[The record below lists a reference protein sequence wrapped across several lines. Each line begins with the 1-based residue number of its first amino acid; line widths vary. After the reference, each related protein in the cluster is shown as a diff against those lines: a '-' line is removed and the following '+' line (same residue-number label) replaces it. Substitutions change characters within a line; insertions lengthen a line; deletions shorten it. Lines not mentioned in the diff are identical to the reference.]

1 MAPPVGWGLQI
12 NIDKNKLKNL
22 NIKIMSE
29 IIENIGSAMTLCE
42 YVMLNGRETN
52 WKSVHE
58 TISNYALEDVAV
70 DELPETEEEDFCYV
84 SIRETLIEIVN
95 MFRLGGGYKYT
106 DSGIIM
112 MIRLFTKLY
121 EELMDIVDPDPD
133 DIVDPDPDDI
143 EF

>member
-1 MAPPVGWGLQI
+1 MGRDLQI
-12 NIDKNKLKNL
+12 NIDKSKLNNFK
-22 NIKIMSE
+22 IYKIMSE

-52 WKSVHE
+52 WRSVHE
-58 TISNYALEDVAV
+58 TISNYALEETAV
-70 DELPETEEEDFCYV
+70 EELPETEEEDFCYV

-112 MIRLFTKLY
+112 LIRLFTKLY
-121 EELMDIVDPDPD
+121 EELIDIVDPDYIEEED
-133 DIVDPDPDDI
+133 NNI

>member
-1 MAPPVGWGLQI
+1 
-12 NIDKNKLKNL
+12 
-22 NIKIMSE
+22 MSN

-52 WKSVHE
+52 WKSVYE

-106 DSGIIM
+106 DSGVVM

-121 EELMDIVDPDPD
+121 EELLDIIAPD
-133 DIVDPDPDDI
+133 DIVDPVPDDI

>member
-1 MAPPVGWGLQI
+1 
-12 NIDKNKLKNL
+12 
-22 NIKIMSE
+22 MSE

-42 YVMLNGRETN
+42 YVMLNGREAN
-52 WKSVHE
+52 WRSVHE

-84 SIRETLIEIVN
+84 SIRETLINIVH

-112 MIRLFTKLY
+112 LIRLFTKLY
-121 EELMDIVDPDPD
+121 EELMDIVDPDYIEEED
-133 DIVDPDPDDI
+133 NDI

>member
-1 MAPPVGWGLQI
+1 
-12 NIDKNKLKNL
+12 
-22 NIKIMSE
+22 MSN

-42 YVMLNGRETN
+42 YVMLNGRDTN
-52 WKSVHE
+52 WRNVHE
-58 TISNYALEDVAV
+58 TLRGYALEDVAV
-70 DELPETEEEDFCYV
+70 EELPESKEEEFCYV
-84 SIRETLIEIVN
+84 GIRETLIEIVN

-121 EELMDIVDPDPD
+121 EELMDIVDPDDIEED
-133 DIVDPDPDDI
+133 DDDI

>member
-1 MAPPVGWGLQI
+1 
-12 NIDKNKLKNL
+12 
-22 NIKIMSE
+22 
-29 IIENIGSAMTLCE
+29 
-42 YVMLNGRETN
+42 MLNGRETN

-84 SIRETLIEIVN
+84 SIRETLIDIVN

-121 EELMDIVDPDPD
+121 EELMDIVDPDYIEEEED
-133 DIVDPDPDDI
+133 NDI

>member
-1 MAPPVGWGLQI
+1 
-12 NIDKNKLKNL
+12 
-22 NIKIMSE
+22 MSE

-52 WKSVHE
+52 WRSVHD

-70 DELPETEEEDFCYV
+70 DELPESKEEEFCYV
-84 SIRETLIEIVN
+84 GIRETLIEIVN

-106 DSGIIM
+106 DSGVVM
-112 MIRLFTKLY
+112 LIRLFTKLY
-121 EELMDIVDPDPD
+121 EELMDIVDPDD
-133 DIVDPDPDDI
+133 VEEEDDDI

>member
-12 NIDKNKLKNL
+12 NIDKNKLNNFK
-22 NIKIMSE
+22 IYKIMSE

-42 YVMLNGRETN
+42 YVMLNGRDTN
-52 WKSVHE
+52 WRSVHE
-58 TISNYALEDVAV
+58 TISNYELEDVAV
-70 DELPETEEEDFCYV
+70 DELPETEEIDFCYV
-84 SIRETLIEIVN
+84 SIRETLIDIVN

-112 MIRLFTKLY
+112 LIRLFTKLY
-121 EELMDIVDPDPD
+121 EELMDIVDPDYIEEED
-133 DIVDPDPDDI
+133 NDI

>member
-1 MAPPVGWGLQI
+1 MGRGLQI
-12 NIDKNKLKNL
+12 NIDKSKLNNFK
-22 NIKIMSE
+22 IYKIMSE

-52 WKSVHE
+52 WRSVHE
-58 TISNYALEDVAV
+58 TISNYALEETAV
-70 DELPETEEEDFCYV
+70 EELPETEEEDFCYV

-106 DSGIIM
+106 DSGM
-112 MIRLFTKLY
+112 VMLIRLFTKLY
-121 EELMDIVDPDPD
+121 EELMDIVDPDYIEEED
-133 DIVDPDPDDI
+133 NDI

>member
-1 MAPPVGWGLQI
+1 
-12 NIDKNKLKNL
+12 
-22 NIKIMSE
+22 MSE

-52 WKSVHE
+52 WRSVHE

-70 DELPETEEEDFCYV
+70 DELPESKEIDFCYV
-84 SIRETLIEIVN
+84 SIRETLIEIIN

-106 DSGIIM
+106 DSGVVM
-112 MIRLFTKLY
+112 LIRLFTKLY
-121 EELMDIVDPDPD
+121 EELMDIVDPDYIEED
-133 DIVDPDPDDI
+133 NDI

>member
-1 MAPPVGWGLQI
+1 
-12 NIDKNKLKNL
+12 
-22 NIKIMSE
+22 MSE

-52 WKSVHE
+52 WRSVHE
-58 TISNYALEDVAV
+58 TISNYALEETAV
-70 DELPETEEEDFCYV
+70 EELPETEEEDFCYV
-84 SIRETLIEIVN
+84 SIRETLINIVH

-112 MIRLFTKLY
+112 LIRLFTKLY
-121 EELMDIVDPDPD
+121 EELMDIVDPDYIEEED
-133 DIVDPDPDDI
+133 NDI

>member
-1 MAPPVGWGLQI
+1 
-12 NIDKNKLKNL
+12 
-22 NIKIMSE
+22 
-29 IIENIGSAMTLCE
+29 MTLCE

-58 TISNYALEDVAV
+58 TLRGYALEDVAV
-70 DELPETEEEDFCYV
+70 DELPESKEEEFCYV

-95 MFRLGGGYKYT
+95 MFRLGGGYKYS
-106 DSGIIM
+106 DSGAVM

-121 EELMDIVDPDPD
+121 EQLMNIVDPDD
-133 DIVDPDPDDI
+133 VEEEDDI

>member
-1 MAPPVGWGLQI
+1 
-12 NIDKNKLKNL
+12 
-22 NIKIMSE
+22 MSE

-52 WKSVHE
+52 WRNVHE

-70 DELPETEEEDFCYV
+70 EELPETEEIDFCYV
-84 SIRETLIEIVN
+84 SIREALIDIVN

-106 DSGIIM
+106 DSGAVM
-112 MIRLFTKLY
+112 LIRLFTKLY
-121 EELMDIVDPDPD
+121 EELMDIVDPDYIEEED
-133 DIVDPDPDDI
+133 NDI

>member
-1 MAPPVGWGLQI
+1 
-12 NIDKNKLKNL
+12 
-22 NIKIMSE
+22 MSN

-52 WKSVHE
+52 WRSVHE

-95 MFRLGGGYKYT
+95 MFRLGGSYRYT
-106 DSGIIM
+106 DSGMIM
-112 MIRLFTKLY
+112 LIRLFTRLY
-121 EELMDIVDPDPD
+121 EELMDIVDPDDVEED
-133 DIVDPDPDDI
+133 DDDI